1 MDYCHQCQR
10 HLNGALA
17 CAGCGTPAEEL
28 RHEDPHIPAAE
39 LVYELDRDEELPTA
53 GPRRARNQQRRAQPA
68 RRSRPAG
75 RRARKRRGRK
85 VLIGVVSLVLAAG
98 LLSLAELAIEH
109 PGEDGAATA
118 VRQEDPV
125 APEPLPEQPEGSTAP
140 DGPSPVDDPVAESS
154 ASGDPEDGPGTGG
167 EASGAPSRA
176 PGASASGR
184 SGEPGTGPSAPQPSG
199 DPEEPGAPDAP
210 APDEPAPADPPP
222 DGGGDPDEPGGPDEP
237 GEPAPDDPAPDD
249 PPPTQP
255 APDPTPTESCDWF
268 LWWCV

>member
-28 RHEDPHIPAAE
+28 RHDDAHVSAADH
-39 LVYELDRDEELPTA
+39 VYELDRDEEYPPA
-53 GPRRARNQQRRAQPA
+53 GPRRARGQARRAQPPVS

-85 VLIGVVSLVLAAG
+85 VLIGVVALILAAG

-118 VRQEDPV
+118 VQEQDAV
-125 APEPLPEQPEGSTAP
+125 LLEPPPEQPEGSGRP
-140 DGPSPVDDPVAESS
+140 DAPSPVDEPVAETS
-154 ASGDPEDGPGTGG
+154 ASGDPEDGPGAG
-167 EASGAPSRA
+167 EAESGAPSGA
-176 PGASASGR
+176 PGTSASAR

-210 APDEPAPADPPP
+210 APDDSAPADPPP
-222 DGGGDPDEPGGPDEP
+222 DNPGNPGNPD
-237 GEPAPDDPAPDD
+237 EPAPDEPAPDD
-249 PPPTQP
+249 PPPSQP
-255 APDPTPTESCDWF
+255 SPEPSPTESCDWF